1 MDMSL
6 RKLWEFVMDR
16 EAWCAAAREVTKS
29 QTWLSD
35 WTDLRGLNPSL
46 VAQMVKNMPAMQETG
61 VRSLG
66 QEGPLEKGMATHSNI
81 LVWRIPLPEDPV
93 SYNLW
98 DHKELDTTER
108 LTLSGDF
115 SRSSK
120 HIYTIHK
127 VKN

>member
-6 RKLWEFVMDR
+6 RKLWELVMDR

-29 QTWLSD
+29 QTEWLN
-35 WTDLRGLNPSL
+35 WLRGLNPSL

-66 QEGPLEKGMATHSNI
+66 QEDPLEKGMATHSNI
-81 LVWRIPLPEDPV
+81 LVWRTPWPEDPV

-98 DHKELDTTER
+98 DHKELDTTEW